1 MQLEKNALEAQMGD
15 KIYDNQTK
23 TIGVV
28 VGEGIIGNYDKI
40 YVNFD
45 GTIKTIVPMNDA
57 QIKGRYQKIIK
68 E

>member
-1 MQLEKNALEAQMGD
+1 MQLEKNALGTKTGD

-23 TIGVV
+23 TIGIV

-45 GTIKTIVPMNDA
+45 GTVKSIVPMNDA
-57 QIKGRYQKIIK
+57 QIKGRYQ
-68 E
+68 